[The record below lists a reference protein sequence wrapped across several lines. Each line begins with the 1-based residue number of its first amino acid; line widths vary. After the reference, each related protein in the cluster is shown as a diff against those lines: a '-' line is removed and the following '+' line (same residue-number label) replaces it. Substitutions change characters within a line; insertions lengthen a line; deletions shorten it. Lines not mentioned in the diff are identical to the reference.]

1 MIKALLIDFGGVLYD
16 IDTNQCIAQFN
27 RLKAKDKPSIA
38 SLAYDA
44 MPIIAEYESGKIST
58 TAFLDYLSS
67 TLSTNDIPALINAW
81 NATLFELKANID
93 KVVRELA
100 AGYPLYLL
108 SNTNELHYKYFADEC
123 EVIFQHFTKLFLS
136 YKMDCVKPNPLI
148 FQKVMS
154 EIGYFHEEILFVDD
168 SLANIEAAQ
177 TLNINTYHINE
188 SNSIYQLSDYLH
200 TV

>member
-93 KVVRELA
+93 KVVSELA

-108 SNTNELHYKYFADEC
+108 SNTNELHYNHFADEC

-154 EIGYFHEEILFVDD
+154 EIGFSAEEILFIDD
-168 SLANIEAAQ
+168 SIANIEAAQ